1 MKVMSKLYVFIIVV
15 FCYSVKAQF
24 PNVLIST
31 YNNPE
36 EVSIAINPKNTNQI
50 IAGANLNNRYK
61 SSDGGL
67 TWQKSTLIC
76 TAYSVYGDPV
86 VFWDTT
92 GNAYFMHLS
101 NPPPSTTGGS
111 WVDRIVIQKSTDAGT
126 SYPQC
131 VGVGKNGVKVQDKAW
146 YAINPEDNSIHITW
160 TQFDHYGTTSTL
172 DTSLILYS
180 KSIDEGL
187 TWSTPKRISKIGG
200 DCVDSDNTVEG
211 AVPAIGPNGEVYVVW
226 NGPNGLV
233 FQKSLDGGTTWL
245 AQETPVI
252 STPNGWD
259 YIVTG
264 LQRCNGL
271 PFTMCDLSNSNYKGT
286 IYVNWSDQRIGNTDT
301 DVFVIKSTDAGA
313 TWSLPIRVNDDAP
326 GKHQFMSSMSI
337 DQVTGFVYVLFY
349 DRRNHIGNDSTDVY
363 LAVSKDGGTSFQ
375 NYKVNQQSFKPTSST
390 FFGDYI
396 GISAHNNAVRPIW
409 MQLNSGQ
416 LSVYTAIIDAVT
428 LSIKT
433 EEENEIQ
440 HILVKP
446 NPSKE
451 EAAVSFSLNKKEKLS
466 VQLIDSNGKIINSP
480 ITAKSL
486 AKGNHS
492 IVINKTE
499 LNLSTGVYYLVFY
512 TNKKSN
518 YIKIAFE

>member
-1 MKVMSKLYVFIIVV
+1 MRVMFKYYLFIGVI
-15 FCYSVKAQF
+15 FCTSLKAQF

-67 TWQKSTLIC
+67 TWQNSTLIC
-76 TAYSVYGDPV
+76 AAYSVYGDPV
-86 VFWDTT
+86 VFWDTI

-101 NPPPSTTGGS
+101 NPPSSTTGGS
-111 WVDRIVIQKSTDAGT
+111 WVDRIVIQKSTDAGA

-131 VGVGKNGVKVQDKAW
+131 VGVGKNEVKVQDKPW
-146 YAINPEDNSIHITW
+146 FAINPKDNSIHITW

-180 KSIDEGL
+180 RSIDEGL

-200 DCVDSDNTVEG
+200 DCVDRDNTVEG

-233 FQKSLDGGTTWL
+233 FQKSLDGGNTWL

-252 STPNGWD
+252 NTPNGWD
-259 YIVTG
+259 YLVSG

-301 DVFVIKSTDAGA
+301 DVFIIKSTDAGV
-313 TWSLPIRVNDDAP
+313 TWSSPIRVNDDAP
-326 GKHQFMSSMSI
+326 GKHQFMSSMCI
-337 DQVTGFVYVLFY
+337 DQATGLVYVLFY
-349 DRRNHIGNDSTDVY
+349 DRRNHAGNDSTDVY
-363 LAVSKDGGTSFQ
+363 LGVSRDGGTSFQ
-375 NYKVNQQSFKPTSST
+375 NYKVNQYSFKPTSST

-396 GISAHNNAVRPIW
+396 GISAHNNVVRPIW

-416 LSVYTAIIDAVT
+416 LSVYTAIIDAVA
-428 LSIKT
+428 LSVKT
-433 EEENEIQ
+433 EENSEIQ
-440 HILVKP
+440 NILVKP
-446 NPSKE
+446 NPTKE
-451 EAAVSFSLNKKEKLS
+451 EATISFSLNKKEKIS
-466 VQLIDSNGKIINSP
+466 AQLIDSNGKIVNAP
-480 ITAKSL
+480 ITYKSL
-486 AKGNHS
+486 AKGSHT
-492 IVINKTE
+492 IILNKLE
-499 LNLSTGVYYLVFY
+499 LNLTTGIYYLVFY
-512 TNKKSN
+512 TNQKSN
-518 YIKIAFE
+518 YVKIAFE